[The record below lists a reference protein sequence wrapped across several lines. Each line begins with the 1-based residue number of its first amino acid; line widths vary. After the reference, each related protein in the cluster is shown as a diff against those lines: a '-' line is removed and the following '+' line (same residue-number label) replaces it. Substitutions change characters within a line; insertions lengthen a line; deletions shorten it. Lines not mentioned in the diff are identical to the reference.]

1 MVQQLHL
8 AHTPANLAL
17 YVAVYR
23 DVENVT
29 FLREQLLA
37 GNAEFEY
44 AFIDASM
51 VVSTKHALAAAFRAI
66 NDYMNDR
73 LKSRNIHSE
82 IVFSLSPNNNVPVL
96 TFLPLQ
102 IGEAFR
108 RFGVSE
114 TTRDLLVMKVA
125 TTPQITLESVSQH
138 LSTHIQGNEV
148 PLDDATFQ
156 QTADFD
162 RIRKVYKLSTTLA
175 PRTKKSGPVPKV
187 DGAVNGDAALTNGD
201 KANFNETRNLE
212 VQILGLMAL
221 RGAT

>member
-23 DVENVT
+23 NVENVT

-37 GNAEFEY
+37 GNADFEY
-44 AFIDASM
+44 AFIDATL

-82 IVFSLSPNNNVPVL
+82 IVFSLSPNNN
-96 TFLPLQ
+96 

-108 RFGVSE
+108 RFGVTE
-114 TTRDLLVMKVA
+114 TTKDLLVMKVA

-138 LSTHIQGNEV
+138 LSTHIQGNEA
-148 PLDDATFQ
+148 PFDDATFQ
-156 QTADFD
+156 HTADFD
-162 RIRKVYKLSTTLA
+162 RIRKVYKLSTLA
-175 PRTKKSGPVPKV
+175 PRTKKGRPIPKV
-187 DGAVNGDAALTNGD
+187 DGTVNGDGALNNGD
-201 KANFNETRNLE
+201 TVDFNETKNLE